1 MKTRFLVRGNVKPK
15 DFVVKSFSCSD
26 NVLVFYCVKSV
37 HIRSF
42 SGAYFPVFG
51 LNTDIYRVFLRIQS
65 KCGKIR
71 TTKTL
76 NTDTFHTVFFSFML
90 TIFSM
95 VFWNLYCWL
104 WIYHKVHPWYIQ
116 GYVVLFISFNNS
128 NYWFTVRFSLKLI
141 ISEILCGNLGICF
154 LGIYLRFFQTLR
166 YSRSNFPS

>member
-1 MKTRFLVRGNVKPK
+1 MQWQCLSILLREKCSYSEFFWCV
-15 DFVVKSFSCSD
+15 FSR
-26 NVLVFYCVKSV
+26 
-37 HIRSF
+37 IRIEY
-42 SGAYFPVFG
+42 GY
-51 LNTDIYRVFLRIQS
+51 IQS
-65 KCGKIR
+65 ISPYSVQMRKIR

-141 ISEILCGNLGICF
+141 ISETLCGNLGICF
-154 LGIYLRFFQTLR
+154 LGIYPRFF
-166 YSRSNFPS
+166 SNIEV